1 MSAMVSPQPETDG
14 RSKRMRI
21 RTLGR
26 RRNRLV
32 QSGFRGL
39 QQTAFHHDVGKPDPT
54 VRVFRLKLGQGL
66 KLQERELPVSETEFQ
81 RCKLVARRGI
91 ARLKPKRSAELIPCL
106 IELAGGQMRLR
117 PFQTELCPVRPEET
131 IRRDPR

>member
-81 RCKLVARRGI
+81 RCKLVPRRGI
-91 ARLKPKRSAELIPCL
+91 ARLKPQRAAELTPSL
-106 IELAGGQMRLR
+106 SQLADTHTPLR
-117 PFQTELCPVRPEET
+117 
-131 IRRDPR
+131 